1 MGEVLDLKPIEGADK
16 DSLVAGLKARGH
28 RHVTALS
35 SEEVLA
41 DIVAETAQSGDVVVC
56 LGAGSITTWANTL
69 PDALAA
75 KLREKA
81 S

>member
-1 MGEVLDLKPIEGADK
+1 
-16 DSLVAGLKARGH
+16 
-28 RHVTALS
+28 
-35 SEEVLA
+35 VLA